1 MLTNCINTLDIQ
13 ILLLQMHT
21 YAHLQSTRFKNKVFS
36 LIGNTI
42 NSIPPFRTIGA
53 KSGGGG
59 LSHLTICEADPKM
72 YLNVP
77 NKHSLA
83 HFRYETVHVV
93 LEQCKI
99 VLFQQTL
106 ADNSLVKSGLS
117 VALGDT

>member
-1 MLTNCINTLDIQ
+1 
-13 ILLLQMHT
+13 
-21 YAHLQSTRFKNKVFS
+21 
-36 LIGNTI
+36 
-42 NSIPPFRTIGA
+42 
-53 KSGGGG
+53 
-59 LSHLTICEADPKM
+59 M